1 MNFNQLD
8 FAVYC
13 IGLLASKLG
22 MNQTEVHD
30 RLKKSG
36 ILDGYI
42 IKGYEPLHTFGS
54 DYIAN
59 DLIDY
64 IQQTKYTIGRSH
76 G

>member
-22 MNQTEVHD
+22 MDQTVVYD
-30 RLKKSG
+30 RLKKSN

-42 IKGYEPLHTFGS
+42 IKGCEPLHTFGS

-64 IQQTKYTIGRSH
+64 MKEKGALA
-76 G
+76 

>member
-22 MNQTEVHD
+22 MNQTEVYD

-54 DYIAN
+54 EYIAN

-64 IQQTKYTIGRSH
+64 MKEKGVLA
-76 G
+76 